1 MMEAEISPERDR
13 GLNAAARNLS
23 APPCSDWLI
32 EANLTQRSLSNPRQM
47 RKYLGGSERLSES
60 GSRLGTMRSSHISGS
75 QVSGKQV
82 PGSQVSE
89 RQVSGRQVPG
99 NQVSGSRVAGRQLP
113 RSRSTERQN
122 SQPSNKLLLSGREA
136 TARQGTTAAAHK
148 GNTEQVKYSQQRGR
162 TGQGARQPS
171 QGGKQASRQGSSR
184 QQVLRRAVSSP
195 KLDLIPEQRGSK
207 VKGREGGGDG
217 VPGTVPPLQL
227 NFSGSS
233 ASIVVPLH
241 ESRRMA
247 EERSRVL
254 THFKT
259 GAR

>member
-1 MMEAEISPERDR
+1 MMEAEISPERRERIDSV
-13 GLNAAARNLS
+13 LDEILS
-23 APPCSDWLI
+23 VPRLI

-60 GSRLGTMRSSHISGS
+60 GSRQGTMKSSHIPGS
-75 QVSGKQV
+75 RVSGKQV

>member
-1 MMEAEISPERDR
+1 MEAEISPERRERIDSV
-13 GLNAAARNLS
+13 LDEILS
-23 APPCSDWLI
+23 VPRLI

-60 GSRLGTMRSSHISGS
+60 GGRQGTMRSSHIPGS
-75 QVSGKQV
+75 RVSGKQV

>member
-1 MMEAEISPERDR
+1 MMEVEISPERRERIDSV
-13 GLNAAARNLS
+13 LDEILS
-23 APPCSDWLI
+23 VPRLI

-60 GSRLGTMRSSHISGS
+60 GSRQGTMRSSHISGS
-75 QVSGKQV
+75 RVSGKQV

>member
-1 MMEAEISPERDR
+1 MMGAEISPERRERIDSV
-13 GLNAAARNLS
+13 LDEILS
-23 APPCSDWLI
+23 VPRLI

-60 GSRLGTMRSSHISGS
+60 GSRQGTMRSSHISGS

-82 PGSQVSE
+82 PG

>member
-1 MMEAEISPERDR
+1 
-13 GLNAAARNLS
+13 
-23 APPCSDWLI
+23 
-32 EANLTQRSLSNPRQM
+32 M

-60 GSRLGTMRSSHISGS
+60 GSRQGTMRSSHIPGS
-75 QVSGKQV
+75 RVSGKQV